1 MLVTFELLMKCS
13 LLQTELNVLVII
25 IFTVVFLIPK
35 PLCRILGG
43 LV

>member
-1 MLVTFELLMKCS
+1 MCFILLTKLDVLMMLT
-13 LLQTELNVLVII
+13 
-25 IFTVVFLIPK
+25 FTVMFLIPK